1 MYEIERKFLVTEP
14 VSKIVKNARAILH
27 IEQRY
32 LKGHSGEWSIRIRQ
46 TIRDNK
52 PIYYQTMKRSI
63 ATASCIELETEITPE
78 FYQTMAMQCGSALR
92 KTRYEILVGEHI
104 WEVDV
109 FKDINLVM
117 AEIELESVKEKFEM
131 PAWAGKEVTT
141 KKRYANK
148 NLAKRIKKAV

>member
-46 TIRDNK
+46 TIRDN
-52 PIYYQTMKRSI
+52 KRSI